1 MTIQSKATIK
11 ATFETSDVPT
21 QAQFADLID
30 SVNVPLAGDLTYAST
45 LATDASL
52 ADVFRVTLTGNV
64 TLSNPTNAIDGKAIV
79 WEIKQDST
87 GSRTIT
93 LGDKFVIPSSATTP
107 LAWSTAAN
115 KTDILAV
122 RYHSASDKFLVVS
135 MVPGYSL

>member
-1 MTIQSKATIK
+1 MSIQDKATIK

-21 QAQFADLID
+21 AAQFADLID
-30 SVNVPLAGDLTYAST
+30 SVNVPLATSLTYAST

-64 TLSNPTNAIDGKAIV
+64 TLSNPTNAIDGKAIT
-79 WEIKQDST
+79 WEIKQDGT

-93 LGDKFVIPSSATTP
+93 LGSKFVIPSNATNP

-115 KTDILAV
+115 AMDILAV
-122 RYHSASDKFLVVS
+122 RYNAGADKFYVLS
-135 MVPGYSL
+135 MVGGY